1 MKWTIIM
8 LVCCCMSISESY
20 RHYQSIN
27 GIATV
32 NVDPNQGSPVFQ
44 KVEVVQAPSY
54 AAPIVQEI
62 VQAPQPVQ
70 VATPIVQEVVPA
82 PQPIQIA
89 TPIVQEVIPAP
100 QPVQLATPIVQ
111 QVEQTPIVQ
120 QQAEIETP
128 ISQNSILHAEPI
140 STYYPQQ
147 QVQQYQPQRYV
158 VNVAVN
164 RRHSFQFVDVPS
176 STYGTVQPAE
186 ITIPASSQPINI
198 KFHSQSSPI
207 NVRSFHIPAQASPVQ
222 FSTSQDTPDILKH
235 EIIKPII
242 QEITEKI
249 QPIRKITQEI
259 RPVQET
265 INQVLTRGVQQQ
277 QTVVPRPVVAQV
289 APVIAPV
296 APVVT
301 PVVAQ
306 VAPIVAQVEA
316 RPSITAVPI
325 IKTRTLTIAPTVTN
339 LSEESSFFESRST
352 KNNDN
357 NEKNENNGNN
367 GDNGNSQTLVSQT
380 TPFVAEVIP
389 AKPGNR
395 EGSDGS
401 TVPVKVHETKPI
413 KLTIAKPVH
422 IAPARPKPFV
432 VSVQKPVFTM
442 SKQERIAHVQPLFQ
456 RIIQK

>member
-82 PQPIQIA
+82 PQPVQIA

-128 ISQNSILHAEPI
+128 FRKTQFYMRNQFQPI
-140 STYYPQQ
+140 THNNKY
-147 QVQQYQPQRYV
+147 
-158 VNVAVN
+158 NN
-164 RRHSFQFVDVPS
+164 INHKDMC

-265 INQVLTRGVQQQ
+265 INQVLT
-277 QTVVPRPVVAQV
+277 P
-289 APVIAPV
+289 
-296 APVVT
+296 
-301 PVVAQ
+301 
-306 VAPIVAQVEA
+306 

-357 NEKNENNGNN
+357 NENSENNGNN
-367 GDNGNSQTLVSQT
+367 GNNGNSQTLVSQT

-389 AKPGNR
+389 AKPGNG
-395 EGSDGS
+395 EDSNGS